1 MRKSVP
7 ERKKEKRKKDG
18 IIFKRE
24 KEKIIMNPFGQ
35 TMTMTG
41 DYRSQH
47 TIIVDPGKYDV
58 KIYDVKG
65 NNIRYVGSFPSRL
78 KKVLSFHG
86 QEAMADNV
94 FKVGF
99 NGMKALVGT
108 GDYSTATTKS
118 NYHHQMCIYAAIGL
132 VAEHDEHINLVVGQP
147 SSDYANEDELREYGE
162 VVKGNNLPTPL
173 NGHISIEF
181 EGKTKTFHIDD
192 LRIYPEGMATFS
204 RLVNGRNAYHIIDLG
219 GKNLNYRFYDVNGTL
234 ATSISLDTA
243 GMNHLASKLEE
254 ELRTFI
260 KAGEFD
266 LNAIDF
272 EEAIRQRQIPFFDE
286 IPNVGSVENFI
297 NFYVNEFIEKEIE
310 HKLANHLDF
319 HKKGHKIIFTG
330 GGTLLLKSYLE
341 ERYAANH
348 ETFIFSNRARFD
360 NCSSYLLTYV
370 RELSSENKLD
380 QEEARKIFNDY
391 GNQINSS
398 EFEARRPLPSKKTL
412 SEFDMVINSNA

>member
-1 MRKSVP
+1 
-7 ERKKEKRKKDG
+7 
-18 IIFKRE
+18 
-24 KEKIIMNPFGQ
+24 MNPFGQ
-35 TMTMTG
+35 GHSTIG
-41 DYRSQH
+41 DYREQH

-65 NNIRYVGSFPSRL
+65 NTIRYVGSFPSRL

-94 FKVGF
+94 FKVSF

-132 VAEHDEHINLVVGQP
+132 VAEHDEHINLVIGQP
-147 SSDYANEDELREYGE
+147 SSDYSNEEELNEYSE
-162 VVKGNNLPTPL
+162 VIKGNLLPTPL

-192 LRIYPEGMATFS
+192 LRVYPEGMATFS

-234 ATSISLDTA
+234 VQGISLDKA

-260 KAGEFD
+260 KAGEVD
-266 LNAIDF
+266 LSAIDF
-272 EEAIRQRQIPFFDE
+272 EEAIRTRQIPIIDE
-286 IPNVGSVENFI
+286 IPNVGKVEDFI
-297 NFYVNEFIEKEIE
+297 NFYVNDFIEKEIE
-310 HKLANHLDF
+310 RKLANHLDF

-341 ERYAANH
+341 ERYATNI
-348 ETFIFSNRARFD
+348 ETFVFSNRARFD

-370 RELSSENKLD
+370 RELSSENKLNP
-380 QEEARKIFNDY
+380 EEARKIFNDY
-391 GNQINSS
+391 GNQINSP

-412 SEFDMVINSNA
+412 SEFDMVINANA